1 MNDEEIEKA
10 ILFYIIFQKEQFDIT
25 EKDFV
30 NPIHKKIIQAVNR
43 LIQKKQEI
51 TMLTVKNEMNDSSK
65 DILAYL
71 SILGEFISNS
81 NSETIYK
88 ILKNY
93 TKRRE
98 VFNMAQ
104 RMQVEIKEAE
114 NPDLFI
120 EKSISNLQKIEFQ
133 TKQDEDFVSQ
143 LIKTIELI
151 ESNMTKEK
159 NYDLH
164 TGIFDLDALTDGLH
178 EGELTVIGARPRS
191 RKNNFRFANS
201 R

>member
-71 SILGEFISNS
+71 STLGEFIVNS
-81 NSETIYK
+81 NPETIYK
-88 ILKNY
+88 ILKRY
-93 TKRRE
+93 TKKRE
-98 VFNMAQ
+98 TFNMAQ
-104 RMQVEIKEAE
+104 KMQEEVKEAE
-114 NPDLFI
+114 NLDLFI
-120 EKSISNLQKIEFQ
+120 EKAISNLQKIEFQ
-133 TKQDEDFVSQ
+133 TKKEEDFTKQ
-143 LIKTIELI
+143 ITRTMELI
-151 ESNMTKEK
+151 EKNIKKEK

-164 TGIFDLDALTDGLH
+164 TGFFDLDALTDGLH
-178 EGELTVIGARPRS
+178 EGELTIIGARPRG
-191 RKNNFRFANS
+191 R
-201 R
+201 